1 MWKNNK
7 KFTPTHFSCT
17 TKHITIV
24 KATYIS
30 EINTIINFFGKFT
43 IFCKKNKEKNKVS
56 FKITK
61 DIYNNKYEK

>member
-1 MWKNNK
+1 MWKNKKKIYSHTFFLYNK
-7 KFTPTHFSCT
+7 N
-17 TKHITIV
+17 TIV